1 VALAPSPA
9 AKQWSRP
16 FRIDVCS
23 VFARMPR
30 YGAAGR
36 GTHVTLP
43 RRVAV
48 QLRTSQHSCDSS
60 FQKTFSEHRTLNP
73 RVRGSSPRRRTR
85 SDLGFHDSRSLFMCP
100 FCPHV
105 CSMLARPHGPSN
117 PGHVKNGPSGRR
129 GAAPRSLDQW
139 SRPHAQGP
147 GGTRSPYS
155 NAVTLSATC
164 WSVALMADTSL
175 PRRPERAGCLPGM
188 PGDGGDA
195 RPGGG
200 ADCRRTFEALIR
212 WALPSVRGPGRC

>member
-1 VALAPSPA
+1 VPLAPSPA

-30 YGAAGR
+30 YGPAGR

-60 FQKTFSEHRTLNP
+60 LQKTFSEHRTLNP
-73 RVRGSSPRRRTR
+73 RVRGSSPWRRTR
-85 SDLGFHDSRSLFMCP
+85 SDLGFHDSRSFFMCP

-105 CSMLARPHGPSN
+105 CSMFARPHGPSN

-147 GGTRSPYS
+147 RGHPESLFQCRYAQCNLLVSGTYGGYVAAAAPRARRLPARDSRGRRRCASRWRCRLPPDGRS
-155 NAVTLSATC
+155 
-164 WSVALMADTSL
+164 
-175 PRRPERAGCLPGM
+175 RR
-188 PGDGGDA
+188 
-195 RPGGG
+195 
-200 ADCRRTFEALIR
+200 
-212 WALPSVRGPGRC
+212 